1 MTFEM
6 TNITFVDIITFF
18 MGCNNLIFKSLFFFV
33 LLNGYKATMTQNFND
48 ELLIQMTEEVRGLG
62 TRFSSYIFVFR
73 YLYLPECLDTIVIA

>member
-1 MTFEM
+1 M
-6 TNITFVDIITFF
+6 
-18 MGCNNLIFKSLFFFV
+18 
-33 LLNGYKATMTQNFND
+33 LNGYKATMTQNFND